1 MHYINLIV
9 FKKMLWNIVCGI
21 LIFIVIVVVCCY
33 QNLGRDRPLENKSI
47 EIVRM
52 PSERE
57 TYI

>member
-1 MHYINLIV
+1 
-9 FKKMLWNIVCGI
+9 MLWNIVCGI